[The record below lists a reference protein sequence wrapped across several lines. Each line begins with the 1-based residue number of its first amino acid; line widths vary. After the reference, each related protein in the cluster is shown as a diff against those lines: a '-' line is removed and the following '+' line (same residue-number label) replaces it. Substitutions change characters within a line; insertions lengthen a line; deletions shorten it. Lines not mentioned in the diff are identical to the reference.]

1 MTQEQWSLEWLH
13 ILGTHGVTE
22 QILNALGAAYN
33 SWSATTQQSLGGENE
48 FWNYIATIGTHE
60 IESIK
65 SKVFG
70 LAKVQVQTAPN
81 GKYKFIKDKNR
92 ITPLLWRKPLQI
104 QEETKDPEDKKIVY
118 FPAQEDQAQEN

>member
-1 MTQEQWSLEWLH
+1 MTQEQWSLEWLQ

-33 SWSATTQQSLGGENE
+33 SWSAATQQSLGGENE
-48 FWNYIATIGTHE
+48 FWDYIATIGTHE

-70 LAKVQVQTAPN
+70 LAKVQVQTASD
-81 GKYKFIKDKNR
+81 GRYKFIKDKNI
-92 ITPLLWRKPLQI
+92 ITPLLWRKPPQT
-104 QEETKDPEDKKIVY
+104 QETKDPKDKKIVY
-118 FPAQEDQAQEN
+118 FPNPEESPALES